1 MDTNAES
8 MNNIAKSVN
17 QDIVIN
23 TGTKESIKKKF
34 NVSEDLLPIPKEE
47 RTWGT
52 GNYGSLWMGSIH
64 NIPSYMTIGGFFALG
79 LSVYQVFGVI
89 MASSVVLAAMLILNG
104 KMGVKYGTSFSM
116 ALRASYGSK
125 GSVLPGFLRG
135 CIAAIMWFAFQT
147 FAGSQAVT
155 ILIAKIWPGYL
166 EIGQG
171 IDILGIGVPGLIS
184 FLIFWACNVA
194 LIFGGMNALGKFTKI
209 LSVLVY
215 VVFIG
220 MAIWAINLAGGLS
233 PILDYTPKPMSGN
246 SIVVLLG
253 CMTAILATWAAP
265 IVSVSDMGR
274 EAKSTKDYTVGNV
287 VGIVL
292 PFLLFAVASIT
303 ILIGSEVAFGTSI
316 WNVVDVIQKFDSTFA
331 IAVAVLTLCLTTL
344 SVNVVGNI
352 IPAGYQLA
360 ALFPKKLNF
369 KRGGLV
375 VAAIGVL
382 VMPWKL
388 AENSTSIFT
397 FLNLIGGL
405 LGPVT
410 GVMLADYFMIKKK
423 KIDLDALYSGKG
435 IYEYSKGYNVP
446 AFVVTI
452 IAAVVSL
459 IGQFVPV
466 FKPIYDM
473 SWIVGTGLAFLLYF
487 LWMKGKA
494 GNKTLN

>member
-1 MDTNAES
+1 
-8 MNNIAKSVN
+8 MNNNTELVN
-17 QDIVIN
+17 EITKPADRDIIIDKD
-23 TGTKESIKKKF
+23 TKENIRKSF
-34 NVSEDLLPIPKEE
+34 NVSEDMLPMAEEE

-52 GNYGSLWMGSIH
+52 ANYGTLWMGSIH
-64 NIPSYMTIGGFFALG
+64 NIPSYMTVGGFFALG

-89 MASSVVLAAMLILNG
+89 VASSIVLAAMLILNG
-104 KMGVKYGTSFSM
+104 KIGLKYGIPFSM

-155 ILIAKIWPGYL
+155 ILIAKIWPGYMD
-166 EIGQG
+166 IGQG
-171 IDILGIGVPGLIS
+171 VSILGLGVPGLIS

-194 LIFGGMNALGKFTKI
+194 LIFGGMSALGKFTKV
-209 LSVLVY
+209 LSILVY

-220 MAIWAINLAGGLS
+220 MAIWAINLAGGIT
-233 PILDYTPKPMSGN
+233 PILNYTPKPLSGN
-246 SIVVLLG
+246 LIIIILG
-253 CMTAILATWAAP
+253 SMTAILATWAAP

-274 EAKSTKDYTVGNV
+274 EAKSSKSYTLGNV
-287 VGIVL
+287 IGIVL
-292 PFLLFAVASIT
+292 PFLLFAVAGVT
-303 ILIGSEVAFGTSI
+303 ILIGSEVAFGTAI

-360 ALFPKKLNF
+360 SLFPKKLNF
-369 KRGGLV
+369 RKGGLL
-375 VAAIGVL
+375 VAAIGII

-410 GVMLADYFMIKKK
+410 GVMLADYFVIKKQ
-423 KIDLDALYSGKG
+423 KIDLDSLYSGKG
-435 IYEYSKGYNVP
+435 AYEYSKGYNIP

-459 IGQFVPV
+459 IGQVIPV
-466 FKPIYDM
+466 FKPIYDI
-473 SWIVGTGLAFLLYF
+473 SWIVGTGLAFILYF
-487 LWMKGKA
+487 VWMKGKQS
-494 GNKTLN
+494 KLSS

>member
-1 MDTNAES
+1 MNIDIGSVDTNV
-8 MNNIAKSVN
+8 KSGFDN
-17 QDIVIN
+17 QV
-23 TGTKESIKKKF
+23 KENLRKQY
-34 NVSEDLLPIPKEE
+34 NVAEDLLPMSKQD
-47 RTWGT
+47 RKWGI
-52 GNYGSLWMGSIH
+52 GNYGTLWMGSIH

-89 MASSVVLAAMLILNG
+89 MASSIILAAMLILNG
-104 KMGVKYGTSFSM
+104 KMGMKYGIPFAMS
-116 ALRASYGSK
+116 LKVSYGSK

-135 CIAAIMWFAFQT
+135 CVAAIMWFAFQT
-147 FAGSQAVT
+147 FAGSEAVT

-171 IDILGIGVPGLIS
+171 ISILGIGIPGLIS
-184 FLIFWACNVA
+184 FFIFWACNVA
-194 LIFGGMNALGKFTKI
+194 LIFGGMNALGKFTKV

-220 MAIWAINLAGGLS
+220 MAIWAINLAGGIA
-233 PILDYTPKPMSGN
+233 PILNYTPKPMSGN
-246 SIVVLLG
+246 TILVLLA
-253 CMTAILATWAAP
+253 CMTAILSTWAAP

-274 EAKSTKDYTVGNV
+274 EAKSSKDYTIGNV
-287 VGIVL
+287 IGIVV

-316 WNVVDVIQKFDSTFA
+316 WNVVSVIEKFDSTFA

-352 IPAGYQLA
+352 IPAGYQLS

-369 KRGGLV
+369 KKGGLV
-375 VAAIGVL
+375 VAVIGIV

-410 GVMLADYFMIKKK
+410 GVMLADYFMIKKS
-423 KIDLDALYSGKG
+423 KIDIDALYSGKG
-435 IYEYSKGYNVP
+435 SYEYNKGYNVP

-473 SWIVGTGLAFLLYF
+473 SWIVGTGLAFILYF
-487 LWMKGKA
+487 LWMKGKS
-494 GNKTLN
+494 GNKVTG